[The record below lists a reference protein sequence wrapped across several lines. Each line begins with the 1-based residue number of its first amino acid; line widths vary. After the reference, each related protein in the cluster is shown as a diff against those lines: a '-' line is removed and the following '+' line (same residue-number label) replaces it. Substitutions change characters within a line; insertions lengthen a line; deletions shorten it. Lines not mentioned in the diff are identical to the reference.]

1 MRERPGEARPD
12 RYRLSQGVGPPR
24 QGMGLAPR
32 LDLAEDSDVRAH
44 DRATQGS
51 RSMRTKAIFVMGFAT
66 GYVLG
71 ARAGRARY
79 EQIRDAARAFAS
91 NPRVQSTA
99 STLQHQAGDAL
110 TTAKDKASSSLS
122 STLQEKRPGW

>member
-1 MRERPGEARPD
+1 
-12 RYRLSQGVGPPR
+12 
-24 QGMGLAPR
+24 
-32 LDLAEDSDVRAH
+32 
-44 DRATQGS
+44 
-51 RSMRTKAIFVMGFAT
+51 MRTKAIFVMGFAT

-91 NPRVQSTA
+91 NPRVQCTA

-122 STLQEKRPGW
+122 STLQEKRPGWMGGGRQETPTSSAPAGSNGHYS